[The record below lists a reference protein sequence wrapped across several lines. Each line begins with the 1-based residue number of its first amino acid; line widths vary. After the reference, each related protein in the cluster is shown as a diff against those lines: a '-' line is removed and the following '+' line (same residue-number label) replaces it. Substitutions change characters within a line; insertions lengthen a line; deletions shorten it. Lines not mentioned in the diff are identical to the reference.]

1 MEINEQGNYE
11 LNRESE
17 QNKFAELKEQITADV
32 KAELASL
39 GATIIPAHYEGTKDV
54 AALVDKATGMRAEY
68 EAERERITQRYSKE
82 VAASKLNVLEM
93 DHKLDMADLVA
104 DIEKVAAKDAK
115 YRAEAIK
122 EAQASEEYRAA
133 KAESLQTLALLR
145 QAGVTDI
152 PQDIMVDVMRSSVEA
167 KDTKAIRLMQVIVG
181 EDTVAGYM
189 CDSATRDIAAYQEN
203 VELQNF
209 IGAAKNWLTTG
220 KDELTL
226 HLMMARYG
234 GK

>member
-1 MEINEQGNYE
+1 ME
-11 LNRESE
+11 LNENQYQLNTE
-17 QNKFAELKEQITADV
+17 DEHDKFAALKDEITQDV
-32 KAELASL
+32 RNELASL

-54 AALVDKATGMRAEY
+54 AALVDKAVGLKAEY
-68 EAERERITQRYSKE
+68 EAECERIKQRYSDE
-82 VAASKLNVLEM
+82 VSRSKLAVLEM
-93 DHKLDMADLVA
+93 DHKLDMADLLA

-122 EAQASEEYRAA
+122 EAQASDEYRAA
-133 KAESLQTLALLR
+133 KAESLQTLALLK
-145 QAGVTDI
+145 QAGVNDI
-152 PQDIMVDVMRSSVEA
+152 PQDIMMNVLRASVEA
-167 KDTKAIRLMQVIVG
+167 KDQTTIRLMQVIVG

-189 CDSATRDIAAYQEN
+189 CDSATRDIAAYKEN

-220 KDELTL
+220 KDDFSLRCYMNL
-226 HLMMARYG
+226 YG

>member
-1 MEINEQGNYE
+1 MEINEQGNYQ
-11 LNRESE
+11 LNRDSE

-54 AALVDKATGMRAEY
+54 AALVDKAVGLKAEY

-82 VAASKLNVLEM
+82 VAASKLSVLEM

-122 EAQASEEYRAA
+122 EAQASDEYKAA
-133 KAESLQTLALLR
+133 KRESLETLALLR
-145 QAGVTDI
+145 QAGVNDI
-152 PQDIMVDVMRSSVEA
+152 PQDIMMNVLRASVEA
-167 KDTKAIRLMQVIVG
+167 KDQTTIRLMQVIAG
-181 EDTVAGYM
+181 ENTVAGYM
-189 CDSATRDIAAYQEN
+189 CDSATRDIAAYKEN

-220 KDELTL
+220 KDDFSLRCYMNL
-226 HLMMARYG
+226 YG

>member
-1 MEINEQGNYE
+1 ME
-11 LNRESE
+11 LNENQYQLNTE
-17 QNKFAELKEQITADV
+17 DENDKFAAIKAEITADV
-32 KAELASL
+32 RAELASL
-39 GATIIPAHYEGTKDV
+39 GATIIPAHYNGATEV
-54 AALVDKATGMRAEY
+54 AKLVNKATGLKAEY

-82 VAASKLNVLEM
+82 VAASKLAILEM
-93 DHKLDMADLVA
+93 DHRMDLEEMVA

-122 EAQASEEYRAA
+122 EAQASDEYRAA
-133 KAESLQTLALLR
+133 KAESLQTLALLK
-145 QAGVTDI
+145 QAGVNDI
-152 PQDIMVDVMRSSVEA
+152 PQDIMMNVLRASVEA
-167 KDTKAIRLMQVIVG
+167 KDQTTIRLMQVIVG

-189 CDSATRDIAAYQEN
+189 CDSATRDIAAYKEN

-220 KDELTL
+220 KDDFSLRCYMNL
-226 HLMMARYG
+226 YG

>member
-17 QNKFAELKEQITADV
+17 QNKFKALKDEITQDV
-32 KAELASL
+32 RNELAAL

-54 AALVDKATGMRAEY
+54 AALVDKATGLKAEY
-68 EAERERITQRYSKE
+68 EAERDRITQRYSKE
-82 VAASKLNVLEM
+82 VAASKLAILEM

-104 DIEKVAAKDAK
+104 DIEKVATKDAK

-122 EAQASEEYRAA
+122 EAQNSEEYRAA
-133 KAESLQTLALLR
+133 KTEALNTLALLR

-152 PQDIMVDVMRSSVEA
+152 PQDIMMNVLRASVEA
-167 KDTKAIRLMQVIVG
+167 KDQTTIRLMQVIVG

-189 CDSATRDIAAYQEN
+189 CDTATRDIAAYKEN

-226 HLMMARYG
+226 HLMMNRYG
-234 GK
+234 KK

>member
-17 QNKFAELKEQITADV
+17 QDKFAALKDEITQDV
-32 KAELASL
+32 KNELASL
-39 GATIIPAHYEGTKDV
+39 GATIIPANYEGTTEV
-54 AALVDKATGMRAEY
+54 AKLVDKAVGLKAEY
-68 EAERERITQRYSKE
+68 EAERDRITQRYSKE
-82 VAASKLNVLEM
+82 VAASKLSVLEM

-104 DIEKVAAKDAK
+104 DIEKAADKDAK

-122 EAQASEEYRAA
+122 EAQASEEYRTA
-133 KAESLQTLALLR
+133 KTEALNTLALLK

-152 PQDIMVDVMRSSVEA
+152 PQDIMMDIMRASTET
-167 KDTKAIRLMQVIVG
+167 KDTKTLRIMQVIVG
-181 EDTVAGYM
+181 EDTLAGEM
-189 CDSATRDIAAYQEN
+189 INAATRDIAAYKEN

-209 IGAAKNWLTTG
+209 IGAAKSWLTTG

>member
-1 MEINEQGNYE
+1 ME
-11 LNRESE
+11 LNENQYQLNTE
-17 QNKFAELKEQITADV
+17 DENDKFAAIKAEITADV
-32 KAELASL
+32 RAELASL

-54 AALVDKATGMRAEY
+54 AALVDKAVGLKAEY
-68 EAERERITQRYSKE
+68 EAECERIKQRYSDE
-82 VAASKLNVLEM
+82 VSRSKLAVLEM

-104 DIEKVAAKDAK
+104 DIEKAADKDAK

-152 PQDIMVDVMRSSVEA
+152 PQDIMMNVLRASVEA
-167 KDTKAIRLMQVIVG
+167 KDQTTIRLMQVIVG

-189 CDSATRDIAAYQEN
+189 CDSATRDIAAYKEN

-220 KDELTL
+220 KDDFSLRCYMNL
-226 HLMMARYG
+226 YG

>member
-17 QNKFAELKEQITADV
+17 QNKFAALKDEITQDV
-32 KAELASL
+32 RNELASL

-54 AALVDKATGMRAEY
+54 AALVDKAVGLKAEY
-68 EAERERITQRYSKE
+68 EAECERIKQRYSDE
-82 VAASKLNVLEM
+82 VSRSKLAVLEM

-104 DIEKVAAKDAK
+104 DIEKVATKDAK

-122 EAQASEEYRAA
+122 EAQANDEYKTA
-133 KAESLQTLALLR
+133 KTEALNTLALLK

-152 PQDIMVDVMRSSVEA
+152 PQDIMMNVLRASVEA
-167 KDTKAIRLMQVIVG
+167 KDQTTIRLMQVIVG
-181 EDTVAGYM
+181 DDTIAGYM
-189 CDSATRDIAAYQEN
+189 CDSATRNIAAYKEN

-209 IGAAKNWLTTG
+209 IGAAKNWLTSG

>member
-1 MEINEQGNYE
+1 ME
-11 LNRESE
+11 LNENQYQLNTE
-17 QNKFAELKEQITADV
+17 DEHDKFAALKDEITQDV
-32 KAELASL
+32 RNELASL

-54 AALVDKATGMRAEY
+54 AALVDKAVGLKAEY
-68 EAERERITQRYSKE
+68 EAECERIKQRYSDE
-82 VAASKLNVLEM
+82 VSRSKLAVLEM

-104 DIEKVAAKDAK
+104 DIEKAADKDAK

-122 EAQASEEYRAA
+122 EAQASDEYRTA
-133 KAESLQTLALLR
+133 KTEALNTLALLK

-152 PQDIMVDVMRSSVEA
+152 PQDIMMNVLRASVEA
-167 KDTKAIRLMQVIVG
+167 KDQTTIRLMQVIVG

-189 CDSATRDIAAYQEN
+189 CDSATRDIAAYKEN

-220 KDELTL
+220 KDDFSLRCYMNL
-226 HLMMARYG
+226 YG

>member
-17 QNKFAELKEQITADV
+17 QNKFAALKDEITQDV
-32 KAELASL
+32 RNELASL

-54 AALVDKATGMRAEY
+54 AALVDKATGLKAEY
-68 EAERERITQRYSKE
+68 EAERDRITQRYSKE
-82 VAASKLNVLEM
+82 VAASKLSVLEM

-104 DIEKVAAKDAK
+104 DIEKVATKDAK

-122 EAQASEEYRAA
+122 EAQASDEYRTA
-133 KAESLQTLALLR
+133 KTEALNTLALLR

-152 PQDIMVDVMRSSVEA
+152 PQDIMMNVLRASVEA
-167 KDTKAIRLMQVIVG
+167 KDQTTIRLVQVIVG
-181 EDTVAGYM
+181 ENTVAGYM
-189 CDSATRDIAAYQEN
+189 CDSATRDIAAYKEN
-203 VELQNF
+203 VELHNF

-226 HLMMARYG
+226 HLMMNRYG
-234 GK
+234 KK

>member
-1 MEINEQGNYE
+1 ME
-11 LNRESE
+11 LNENQYQLNTEDE
-17 QNKFAELKEQITADV
+17 QNKFAALKDEITQDV
-32 KAELASL
+32 RAELASL

-54 AALVDKATGMRAEY
+54 AALVDKAVGLKAEY

-82 VAASKLNVLEM
+82 VAASKLSVLEM

-122 EAQASEEYRAA
+122 NAQASEEYRTA
-133 KAESLQTLALLR
+133 KTEALNTLALLR
-145 QAGVTDI
+145 QAGVTNI
-152 PQDIMVDVMRSSVEA
+152 PQDIMVDIMRASTET
-167 KDTKAIRLMQVIVG
+167 KDTKTLRLMQVIVG

-189 CDSATRDIAAYQEN
+189 CDSATRDIEAYKEN

-226 HLMMARYG
+226 HLMMNRYG
-234 GK
+234 KK

>member
-17 QNKFAELKEQITADV
+17 HDKFAELKEQITADV

-39 GATIIPAHYEGTKDV
+39 GATIIPAHYEGAKDI
-54 AALVDKATGMRAEY
+54 AALVDKATGLKAEY
-68 EAERERITQRYSKE
+68 EVERDRITQRYSKE
-82 VAASKLNVLEM
+82 VAASKLSVLEM

-122 EAQASEEYRAA
+122 EAQASDEYRAA
-133 KAESLQTLALLR
+133 KRESLQTLALLR
-145 QAGVTDI
+145 QAGVNDI
-152 PQDIMVDVMRSSVEA
+152 PQDIMMNVLRASVEA
-167 KDTKAIRLMQVIVG
+167 KDQATIRLMQVIVG

-189 CDSATRDIAAYQEN
+189 CDSATRDIAAYKEN

>member
-1 MEINEQGNYE
+1 ME
-11 LNRESE
+11 LNENQYQLNTE
-17 QNKFAELKEQITADV
+17 DEHDKFAALKDEITQDV
-32 KAELASL
+32 RNELASL

-54 AALVDKATGMRAEY
+54 AALVDKAVGLKAEY
-68 EAERERITQRYSKE
+68 EAECERIKQRYSDE
-82 VAASKLNVLEM
+82 VSRSKLAVLEM

-122 EAQASEEYRAA
+122 EAQASNEYKTA
-133 KAESLQTLALLR
+133 KRESLETLALLR

-152 PQDIMVDVMRSSVEA
+152 PQDIMMNVLRASVEA
-167 KDTKAIRLMQVIVG
+167 KDQTTIRLMQVIVG

-189 CDSATRDIAAYQEN
+189 CDSATRDIAAYKEN

-220 KDELTL
+220 KDDFSLRCYMNL
-226 HLMMARYG
+226 YG